1 MNTPTS
7 RRGFSVNVFLPT
19 GDPEGLKVVEK
30 SNWTGRG
37 LVIPKAIFGESK
49 SREELSRTGVYLLV
63 GPSETS
69 ALPTIYVGEGDP
81 VRPRLEQHV
90 KNKEFWTH
98 AVVFTSKDTNLNKAH
113 VQRLESR
120 LVELANR
127 AKRCVLDN
135 GNSPAPPSL
144 SEADEAM
151 AEGFLDDVLLC
162 LPILGYSMFEAG
174 AAAAARSA
182 DEILYLSAKGV
193 EATGKDTAAGFVV
206 FANSTAVGNDK
217 VTPSLVNHFPSVKE
231 LRDELIRQ
239 SVLVPKG
246 EDLVLT
252 LDYTFSSP
260 SMASSVIL
268 GRTSNGREA
277 WKAKDGRTLK
287 QIQTAETEA

>member
-1 MNTPTS
+1 MTS

-30 SNWTGRG
+30 SNWSGRG

-49 SREELSRTGVYLLV
+49 GREELARTGVYLLV

-69 ALPTIYVGEGDP
+69 SLPTVYVGEGDP

-90 KNKEFWTH
+90 RNKEFWTH
-98 AVVFTSKDTNLNKAH
+98 AIVFTSKDTNLNKAH

-120 LVELANR
+120 LVELASR

-135 GNSPAPPSL
+135 GNAPAPPSL

-162 LPILGYSMFEAG
+162 LPILGYSVFESG
-174 AAAAARSA
+174 AAVVTRDA
-182 DEILYLSAKGV
+182 DETLHLSAKGI
-193 EATGKDTAAGFVV
+193 EARGQETAAGFVV
-206 FANSTAVGNDK
+206 LEKSEAVGNDK
-217 VTPSLVNHFPSVKE
+217 LTPSLLAYFSHVKE

-239 SVLVPKG
+239 GVMVPSG
-246 EDLVLT
+246 DNFVFT
-252 LDYTFSSP
+252 QDYVFGSP
-260 SMASSVIL
+260 STAAAVLM
-268 GRTSNGREA
+268 GRSANGRVD
-277 WKAKDGRTLK
+277 WKTQDGRTLK
-287 QIQTAETEA
+287 ELQEAEATT

>member
-1 MNTPTS
+1 MKAMNT

-37 LVIPKAIFGESK
+37 LVIPKAIFGETK
-49 SREELSRTGVYLLV
+49 GREELSRTGVYLLV

-69 ALPTIYVGEGDP
+69 ALPTAYVGEGDP
-81 VRPRLEQHV
+81 VRPRLEQHI

-174 AAAAARSA
+174 AAAAARSN
-182 DEILYLSAKGV
+182 DETLFLSAKGID
-193 EATGKDTAAGFVV
+193 ATGKDTAAGFVV

-217 VTPSLVNHFPSVKE
+217 VTPSLINHFPSVKE

-239 SVLVPKG
+239 KVLVPKG

-260 SMASSVIL
+260 SMASSVVL

-277 WKAKDGRTLK
+277 WKTKAGRTLK
-287 QIQTAETEA
+287 QIQEAETGE